1 MIKEKILALIPKKQE
16 QEVESKE
23 IKVLDL
29 KQYLVNGY
37 EEIRQVKQKNI
48 ELKDK
53 LEEESKNKQL
63 YEGALVTLSEFQ
75 KRDEENKKEITKLE
89 NKLEKKQKE
98 IENLNSTLNTYK
110 INEYEFNKR
119 KSELENEIEKVV
131 KKTINLYKENLIQ
144 EIENTKGNLSK
155 SKIVNIVEALK
166 IL

>member
-63 YEGALVTLSEFQ
+63 YEGALFTLSEFQ

-89 NKLEKKQKE
+89 NKLENKQKE

>member
-16 QEVESKE
+16 TEVKE
-23 IKVLDL
+23 IKVPDL

-48 ELKDK
+48 ELQDK
-53 LEEESKNKQL
+53 LEEGSKNKQL

-75 KRDEENKKEITKLE
+75 KRDEENKKEITRLEDKLE
-89 NKLEKKQKE
+89 NKQKE

-119 KSELENEIEKVV
+119 KSELENEIEEAIKE
-131 KKTINLYKENLIQ
+131 KLNTYKDNLIK

-155 SKIVNIVEALK
+155 SKIINIIESK
-166 IL
+166 

>member
-16 QEVESKE
+16 IEVKE
-23 IKVLDL
+23 IKVPDL

-48 ELKDK
+48 ELQDK

-75 KRDEENKKEITKLE
+75 KRDEENKQEITRLE
-89 NKLEKKQKE
+89 NKLENKQKE

-119 KSELENEIEKVV
+119 KSELENEIEKVI
-131 KKTINLYKENLIQ
+131 KEKLNTYKDNLIK
-144 EIENTKGNLSK
+144 EIENAKGNLSK
-155 SKIVNIVEALK
+155 SKIISTISSIK
-166 IL
+166 